1 MPFTQ
6 YDTAPLQGAALWGF
20 LEKARTMR
28 LATVNADEA
37 IEVSPVWFV
46 VRNETVYFPIDPTI
60 GDPGRSTTPAWRHLQ
75 ALDSGGRVSAVIDD
89 GEDLSNFRGVQFAG
103 KAAKV
108 EDADLKEELLDLTL
122 EKYFFM
128 AHPHLEHYLSRGM
141 MEARLWYRL
150 IHERVAGWDRRYLP
164 QAPIMDRRVLPPFL
178 RKAK

>member
-6 YDTAPLQGAALWGF
+6 YDVAPLGGAALWGF

-37 IEVSPVWFV
+37 IEVSPLWFV
-46 VRNETVYFPIDPTI
+46 VRGEAVYFPIDPTV
-60 GDPGRSTTPAWRHLQ
+60 GEPGRSTTPGFRHVQ

-89 GEDLSNFRGVQFAG
+89 GEDLSTFRGVQLAG

-108 EDADLKEELLDLTL
+108 EQDSLREELLDLAL
-122 EKYFFM
+122 EKYFYIG
-128 AHPHLEHYLSRGM
+128 HPHLEAYLSRGM
-141 MEARLWYRL
+141 IEARLWYRFDHDR
-150 IHERVAGWDRRYLP
+150 IVGWDRRYLP
-164 QAPIMDRRVLPPFL
+164 QAPIMERRILPPFL